1 MRLEDMK
8 SDIPETPDFIH
19 KMIQNEVAKQI
30 QDTKVM
36 NLQRRKTW
44 TIPKI
49 AAVAAACT
57 LAVSTA
63 AYAAPLLRCKSV
75 SLVSGEAGRL
85 WCSG

>member
-63 AYAAPLLRCKSV
+63 AYACLLYTSRCV
-75 SLVSGEAGRL
+75 
-85 WCSG
+85 

>member
-49 AAVAAACT
+49 AAGSFHSSIC
-57 LAVSTA
+57 
-63 AYAAPLLRCKSV
+63 RCKSV

>member
-30 QDTKVM
+30 QDTKKKNM
-36 NLQRRKTW
+36 DDSQNRSCSSCL
-44 TIPKI
+44 
-49 AAVAAACT
+49 
-57 LAVSTA
+57 
-63 AYAAPLLRCKSV
+63 YAGSFHSSICRCKSV

>member
-36 NLQRRKTW
+36 NLQEEKHGRF
-44 TIPKI
+44 PKSQ
-49 AAVAAACT
+49 
-57 LAVSTA
+57 L
-63 AYAAPLLRCKSV
+63 
-75 SLVSGEAGRL
+75 
-85 WCSG
+85 

>member
-63 AYAAPLLRCKSV
+63 AYASV
-75 SLVSGEAGRL
+75 HSSGIL
-85 WCSG
+85 SGSRS

>member
-57 LAVSTA
+57 PVSYTHLTL
-63 AYAAPLLRCKSV
+63 PTT
-75 SLVSGEAGRL
+75 
-85 WCSG
+85 

>member
-36 NLQRRKTW
+36 NLQRRKHGRF
-44 TIPKI
+44 PKSQ
-49 AAVAAACT
+49 
-57 LAVSTA
+57 L
-63 AYAAPLLRCKSV
+63 
-75 SLVSGEAGRL
+75 
-85 WCSG
+85 

>member
-36 NLQRRKTW
+36 NLQRRKTMDDSQNRS
-44 TIPKI
+44 
-49 AAVAAACT
+49 CSSC
-57 LAVSTA
+57 L
-63 AYAAPLLRCKSV
+63 YAGSFHSSICRCKSV